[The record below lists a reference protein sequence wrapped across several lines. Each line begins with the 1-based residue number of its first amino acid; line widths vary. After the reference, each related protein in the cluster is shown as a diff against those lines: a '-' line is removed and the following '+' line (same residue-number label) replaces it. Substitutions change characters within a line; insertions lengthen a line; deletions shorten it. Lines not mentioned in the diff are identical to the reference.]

1 MKLNSFFNVIET
13 TLFRRRL
20 AVLIFFIL
28 TSIFL
33 LFQASQ
39 IKLDAAF
46 TKHIPLNHSY
56 MKTYLEH
63 RENFGGANN
72 VLISVCDT
80 SDNIFNPEFFTALK
94 GVHDKL
100 FFIP

>member
-1 MKLNSFFNVIET
+1 MKFNFIINVVEA

-20 AVLIFFIL
+20 AVLVFFIL

-33 LFQASQ
+33 LFQATQ

-56 MKTYLEH
+56 MKTYLKH
-63 RENFGGANN
+63 QENFGGANN
-72 VLISVCDT
+72 CLLYT
-80 SDNIFNPEFFTALK
+80 SPSPRD
-94 GVHDKL
+94 
-100 FFIP
+100 

>member
-1 MKLNSFFNVIET
+1 MKIDSIINVIEA
-13 TLFRRRL
+13 TLFRKRIFVL
-20 AVLIFFIL
+20 ATFVLA
-28 TSIFL
+28 SIFL
-33 LFQASQ
+33 VFQASQ

-56 MKTYLEH
+56 MKTYLKY

-80 SDNIFNPEFFTALK
+80 
-94 GVHDKL
+94 
-100 FFIP
+100 